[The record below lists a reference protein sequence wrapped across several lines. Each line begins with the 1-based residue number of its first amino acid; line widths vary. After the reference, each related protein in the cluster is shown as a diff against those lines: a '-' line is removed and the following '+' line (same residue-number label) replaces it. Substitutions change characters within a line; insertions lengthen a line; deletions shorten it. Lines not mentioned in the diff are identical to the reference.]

1 MEGGGGLRMEEQA
14 LDVRAAV
21 GVQMCGGDAGDGGQA
36 RVREV
41 QTGSGSVEEDQR
53 REHKAPSS
61 SRPTNRKLSQGAA
74 RKDTRRRRRASPA
87 AGRRRHCVQAWAV
100 AGARLRV
107 RRRAAQSHRSASV
120 AAPWFLS
127 ETPRRVRCAMDPPRS
142 HSARRSYPN
151 LNLHN
156 LSLAPL
162 SKQYPLDA
170 SAPPSPDEDRIYTP
184 RTSYIAQKSA
194 PTTPGIL
201 SLGQSRS
208 SSRNG
213 RRTTK
218 PYAYDGYFINPDV
231 PVRDAGDVP
240 KAKSTTALLPGV
252 SFADQP
258 KLQGRHHVRK
268 GTAPLPLRPA
278 HHRHHTSESANEW
291 FHRAGMV
298 IAGETRD
305 SKGQG
310 WLVRRESST
319 SLVHQSDDYEEHP
332 SHDGRHMALLS
343 GEHMPDMDYSTFTP
357 RYSRAGSRAQSRV
370 VSRVPSARTSR
381 RGSRVGSRAELIMTA
396 GLRTP
401 GGRRSF
407 DLDDSMFEESPV
419 EADFVE
425 ADEEDEGDEEEIARL
440 ARDRGFGL
448 GTWVDRL
455 MGWTLF
461 SVDEDG
467 EESSDGE
474 YEDEDGTPRPENMT
488 KEELKLLREVEAKRR
503 KLEREAIIAAAAVQ
517 APHRS
522 NTGEDDAA
530 AGDKP
535 PPGEEGGGWADAAWL
550 VSIAAKV
557 LL

>member
-1 MEGGGGLRMEEQA
+1 
-14 LDVRAAV
+14 
-21 GVQMCGGDAGDGGQA
+21 
-36 RVREV
+36 
-41 QTGSGSVEEDQR
+41 
-53 REHKAPSS
+53 
-61 SRPTNRKLSQGAA
+61 
-74 RKDTRRRRRASPA
+74 
-87 AGRRRHCVQAWAV
+87 
-100 AGARLRV
+100 
-107 RRRAAQSHRSASV
+107 
-120 AAPWFLS
+120 
-127 ETPRRVRCAMDPPRS
+127 MDPPRS
-142 HSARRSYPN
+142 QSTRRSYP
-151 LNLHN
+151 NLHN

-162 SKQYPLDA
+162 SSQYPLDA

-201 SLGQSRS
+201 SLSQSRS

-213 RRTTK
+213 RRNNK
-218 PYAYDGYFINPDV
+218 AYAYDGYFMNPDV
-231 PVRDAGDVP
+231 PVRDAGHVP

-258 KLQGRHHVRK
+258 KLQGRHHARK

-278 HHRHHTSESANEW
+278 HLRHHTGESTNEW

-319 SLVHQSDDYEEHP
+319 SLVHQSDGYEEYP
-332 SHDGRHMALLS
+332 SHEGRHMALLS
-343 GEHMPDMDYSTFTP
+343 GEHLTDVEYSIFTP

-370 VSRVPSARTSR
+370 QSRAVSRAPSARTSR
-381 RGSRVGSRAELIMTA
+381 RGSRVGSRADLTMTA

-401 GGRRSF
+401 SARHSLEME
-407 DLDDSMFEESPV
+407 DAMFEEGPL

-425 ADEEDEGDEEEIARL
+425 ADEENEGDEEEVARL
-440 ARDRGFGL
+440 ARERGFGL

-467 EESSDGE
+467 EESSS
-474 YEDEDGTPRPENMT
+474 EDEEEGETPRPENMT
-488 KEELKLLREVEAKRR
+488 KEELKLRREVEAKRR
-503 KLEREAIIAAAAVQ
+503 NLEREAIIAAAAVQ
-517 APHRS
+517 APNDRDKAS
-522 NTGEDDAA
+522 DEAGAA
-530 AGDKP
+530 VRP
-535 PPGEEGGGWADAAWL
+535 TLGEEGGGWADAAWL
-550 VSIAAKV
+550 VSVAAKV

>member
-1 MEGGGGLRMEEQA
+1 
-14 LDVRAAV
+14 
-21 GVQMCGGDAGDGGQA
+21 
-36 RVREV
+36 
-41 QTGSGSVEEDQR
+41 
-53 REHKAPSS
+53 
-61 SRPTNRKLSQGAA
+61 
-74 RKDTRRRRRASPA
+74 
-87 AGRRRHCVQAWAV
+87 
-100 AGARLRV
+100 
-107 RRRAAQSHRSASV
+107 
-120 AAPWFLS
+120 
-127 ETPRRVRCAMDPPRS
+127 MDPPRS
-142 HSARRSYPN
+142 RSTRRSYP
-151 LNLHN
+151 NLHN

-162 SKQYPLDA
+162 STQYPLDA

-201 SLGQSRS
+201 NLSQSRS
-208 SSRNG
+208 NSRNG
-213 RRTTK
+213 RRK
-218 PYAYDGYFINPDV
+218 NKAYAYDGYFMNPDV

-258 KLQGRHHVRK
+258 KLSGRHHVRK
-268 GTAPLPLRPA
+268 GTAPLPLRPT
-278 HHRHHTSESANEW
+278 HVRHHTSESTNEW

-310 WLVRRESST
+310 WLVRRDSST
-319 SLVHQSDDYEEHP
+319 SLVHQSDGYEEHP

-343 GEHMPDMDYSTFTP
+343 GEHLADVEYSTFTP

-370 VSRVPSARTSR
+370 VSRAPSARTSR
-381 RGSRVGSRAELIMTA
+381 RGSRVGSRADLVMTA

-401 GGRRSF
+401 GARRS
-407 DLDDSMFEESPV
+407 LEIDDSMFEESPI

-440 ARDRGFGL
+440 ARERGFGL

-467 EESSDGE
+467 ES
-474 YEDEDGTPRPENMT
+474 EDEDEDEEDEAPRPENMT
-488 KEELKLLREVEAKRR
+488 KEELQLRREVEAKRR
-503 KLEREAIIAAAAVQ
+503 KLEREAIIAAAAVH
-517 APHRS
+517 APS
-522 NTGEDDAA
+522 NRDKTDEAEN
-530 AGDKP
+530 KP

-550 VSIAAKV
+550 VSVAAKV